1 MRKLRAAKITG
12 FTLVT
17 DLHITDYDIFN
28 NNDLWIITLTD
39 SEIIWLQGLK
49 IKDSYKTGT
58 KQ

>member
-12 FTLVT
+12 FKLVT

-28 NNDLWIITLTD
+28 NYDLWIITLTD
-39 SEIIWLQGLK
+39 SQIIWLQELK
-49 IKDSYKTGT
+49 IKDGYKTNA